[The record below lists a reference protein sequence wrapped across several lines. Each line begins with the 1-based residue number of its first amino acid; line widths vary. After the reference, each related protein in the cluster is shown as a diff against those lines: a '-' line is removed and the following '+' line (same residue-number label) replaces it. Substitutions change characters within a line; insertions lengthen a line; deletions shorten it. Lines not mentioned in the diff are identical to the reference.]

1 MSTRSSGS
9 TVAGSA
15 LKPWGYLWRKQ
26 KPHRELWRPV
36 PRRRTDLHR
45 LRRVCDQP
53 NRGQALRQTSIDAL
67 DTSGCTPASSDPNTR
82 PQQRPRSS
90 HPSLLPRLQEI
101 TGHRHCPRFVMG
113 PYICRSRSAFL
124 TSRTW
129 LPNGGCGVLRD
140 VPLLDEPLRTA
151 DRRATAEGPRQAP
164 RKLASCRSLP
174 ENDGPRFRARLEIQT
189 ASFFRAILRIRR
201 KARANWSHASE
212 DSIVASKSF
221 DRRRARLIQPR
232 VLSTTHLLGKTM
244 KPLTV
249 VSVRLTTV
257 MVIRLAS

>member
-53 NRGQALRQTSIDAL
+53 NRGQVVRQTSIDAL

-90 HPSLLPRLQEI
+90 HPSLLPRLPEI
-101 TGHRHCPRFVMG
+101 TGHRHCPRFVIG

-140 VPLLDEPLRTA
+140 VPPLDEPLRTA

-164 RKLASCRSLP
+164 RKLASCRSLYYLKMMGRGLAVAP
-174 ENDGPRFRARLEIQT
+174 RRRRGRGPRCGGPIQAREAHRHETECGERLKNYAFDPDPKASGSANQGGIGANVRRIMRPPSLNYVRA
-189 ASFFRAILRIRR
+189 
-201 KARANWSHASE
+201 
-212 DSIVASKSF
+212 
-221 DRRRARLIQPR
+221 QPR
-232 VLSTTHLLGKTM
+232 LKRRS
-244 KPLTV
+244 
-249 VSVRLTTV
+249 
-257 MVIRLAS
+257 

>member
-1 MSTRSSGS
+1 MGAAHTSTYNPRAQFNARREQAPGVLEAVICRERWPPARRVAQAMAASERSAPECRMFLPQFSYSTRAEKSMLRW
-9 TVAGSA
+9 A
-15 LKPWGYLWRKQ
+15 
-26 KPHRELWRPV
+26 H
-36 PRRRTDLHR
+36 DLR
-45 LRRVCDQP
+45 L
-53 NRGQALRQTSIDAL
+53 
-67 DTSGCTPASSDPNTR
+67 
-82 PQQRPRSS
+82 
-90 HPSLLPRLQEI
+90 
-101 TGHRHCPRFVMG
+101 
-113 PYICRSRSAFL
+113 
-124 TSRTW
+124 
-129 LPNGGCGVLRD
+129 
-140 VPLLDEPLRTA
+140 
-151 DRRATAEGPRQAP
+151 
-164 RKLASCRSLP
+164 
-174 ENDGPRFRARLEIQT
+174 RARLEIQT

>member
-1 MSTRSSGS
+1 SNCWSARADKEHRRTVSSRGCRTISIPLSSPINDLRPAWPEVRSSDAVPAAILLAWPVRRQAVAQSISVGATAASADGAALRPSAIENLKRERDRLIPLVPPPKYRLNSVRGS
-9 TVAGSA
+9 HHT
-15 LKPWGYLWRKQ
+15 LPD
-26 KPHRELWRPV
+26 RPCSTASRIS
-36 PRRRTDLHR
+36 RRLCK
-45 LRRVCDQP
+45 LRRIRPRKAGQP
-53 NRGQALRQTSIDAL
+53 ISGQAL
-67 DTSGCTPASSDPNTR
+67 
-82 PQQRPRSS
+82 
-90 HPSLLPRLQEI
+90 
-101 TGHRHCPRFVMG
+101 
-113 PYICRSRSAFL
+113 
-124 TSRTW
+124 
-129 LPNGGCGVLRD
+129 
-140 VPLLDEPLRTA
+140 
-151 DRRATAEGPRQAP
+151 
-164 RKLASCRSLP
+164 
-174 ENDGPRFRARLEIQT
+174 RARLEIQT